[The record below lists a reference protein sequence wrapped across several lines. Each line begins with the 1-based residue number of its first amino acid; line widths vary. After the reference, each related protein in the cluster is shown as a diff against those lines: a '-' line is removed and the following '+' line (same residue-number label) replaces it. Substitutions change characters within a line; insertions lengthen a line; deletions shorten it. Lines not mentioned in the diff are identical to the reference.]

1 MNGISELMN
10 QCLARWRAS
19 AFLLLAALTPV
30 GTARAQDAS
39 PAVSTNVLLSA
50 SSATNRAPWQ
60 QHLTLGAGDT
70 VNISLYGSGGNTEIW
85 PNVVIGPDGR
95 INYLEAHDIKAAG
108 LTIDELRTN
117 LDAAL
122 ARANTSTRP
131 PVIVTP
137 VTITSKKYFVLGSV
151 ADKGGVYTLD
161 RPLTIMEAA
170 ARAGGLEIGVFERN
184 TVELADP
191 SHSFMVRNGKR
202 LDIDFEQLFWHGDLA
217 QNIPL
222 EPDDYIYFASSGAN
236 EIYVLGQ
243 VQVPG
248 SVPYAPS
255 MTILGAI
262 TTRGSFTPQA
272 YQQRVLVVRG
282 SLNHPTTFV
291 INTSDILKGKAGNFR
306 LQPRDIVYVSEKP
319 WQFAEDLLNEATRSF
334 VESMTVTYT
343 GAKLGVGVTPLIH

>member
-1 MNGISELMN
+1 MNRSTEIMK
-10 QCLARWRAS
+10 QFFTYRS
-19 AFLLLAALTPV
+19 AAAWFLLIGLLAAA
-30 GTARAQDAS
+30 TALAQDAG
-39 PAVSTNVLLSA
+39 PAVSANVLLSGV
-50 SSATNRAPWQ
+50 SATNRAPWQ
-60 QHLTLGAGDT
+60 KHLTLGAGDILS
-70 VNISLYGSGGNTEIW
+70 VSLYGSGGDSEVW

-95 INYLEAHDIKAAG
+95 INYLEAHDVMAAG
-108 LTIDELRTN
+108 LTIDELRSN
-117 LDAAL
+117 LDQAL
-122 ARANTSTRP
+122 VRANTTIRP

-137 VTITSKKYFVLGSV
+137 VTITSKKYFMLGSV

-191 SHSFMVRNGKR
+191 SHSFIVRNGKR
-202 LDIDFEQLFWHGDLA
+202 LNIDFEQLFWHGDLT

-243 VQVPG
+243 VNSPG

-255 MTILGAI
+255 TTILGAI

-272 YQQRVLVVRG
+272 FRQRVLVVRG
-282 SLNHPTTFV
+282 SLNHPQTFV
-291 INTSDILKGKAGNFR
+291 INTADILKGEATNFR
-306 LQPRDIVYVSEKP
+306 LEPRDIVYVSQKP
-319 WQFAEDLLNEATRSF
+319 WQIAEDLLNEATRSF
-334 VESMTVTYT
+334 VEAVTVTYT
-343 GAKLGVGVTPLIH
+343 GAKLGVPVTPLIH